1 MKVMSYE
8 TMANC
13 TNNCLSWVKGDTSVS
28 SPSPRFGLGTRYF
41 SSLSV
46 Y

>member
-13 TNNCLSWVKGDTSVS
+13 TDNCLSWVKGDTSVS
-28 SPSPRFGLGTRYF
+28 SIQFQVQDSDLELDISR
-41 SSLSV
+41 V
-46 Y
+46 